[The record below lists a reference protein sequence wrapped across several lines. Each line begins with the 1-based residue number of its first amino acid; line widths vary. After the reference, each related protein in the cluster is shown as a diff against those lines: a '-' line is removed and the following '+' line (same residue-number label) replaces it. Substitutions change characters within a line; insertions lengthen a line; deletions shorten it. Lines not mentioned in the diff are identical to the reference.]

1 LIRALSLLMLMWGMA
16 PVQAADVTVAVA
28 ANFTAPMQRIAQ
40 LFEQDTGHKA
50 LLSIGSTGN
59 FYAQIKNG
67 APFDVLLAA
76 DDETP
81 ARLEKEGLA
90 VTASRFTYA
99 VGKLVLW
106 SKRAGFVDDK
116 GAVLRAGNFQRL
128 AVANP
133 KLAPYG
139 VAAVEVLTQMGVMPA
154 VLPRLVQGDNIAQ
167 AYQFV
172 FTENAQLGFVA
183 MSQVMLEGKLSQ
195 GSVWVVPTHLYT
207 PIRQDAVLLAKGRN
221 IGAAQALMTYLRS
234 DKAQAVIRAYG
245 YDR

>member
-1 LIRALSLLMLMWGMA
+1 MIRALSLLMLMWGMA